1 MKSPILLI
9 LLAFS
14 TSGIAQNSE
23 NEIVEVAKKR
33 QLSSYE
39 IVVAPNPSPN
49 FVVVS
54 APEGAICIVH
64 SSSGTYVGTWEIRGE
79 GLQLDELG
87 SGVFIAQITY
97 GGEAITKRFVIL

>member
-1 MKSPILLI
+1 MI

-14 TSGIAQNSE
+14 TAGIAQNTE

-39 IVVAPNPSPN
+39 IIVAPNPSPN
-49 FVVVS
+49 QVVVS
-54 APEGAICIVH
+54 APEGSICVVH
-64 SSSGTYVGTWEIRGE
+64 SAAGSYVGTWEIRGE
-79 GLQLDELG
+79 GLQLEDLG